1 MTLLETIR
9 TIENVASQQPAVNM
23 IVRNDIFRLNAVP
36 DARYGVFGWL
46 QNSHR
51 ASTSDNRI
59 TYSFTFFY
67 VDRLTENAGNQM
79 EIQSVGIQTLDNIIR
94 AMDEIGIY
102 TETSY
107 SFQVFNQR
115 FTDEC
120 AGVFCNVNLSVPV
133 GSVCSETF
141 EDFNSDF
148 NDDFMIY

>member
-67 VDRLTENAGNQM
+67 VDRLTEDKSNQM

-94 AMDEIGIY
+94 TLDDLLLPVEEGY
-102 TETSY
+102 T
-107 SFQVFNQR
+107 FQVFNQR
-115 FTDEC
+115 FMDEC
-120 AGVFCNVNLSVPV
+120 AGVFSNVNIVVPV
-133 GSVCSETF
+133 TEICP
-141 EDFNSDF
+141 EDFDYVINP
-148 NDDFMIY
+148 NIMIV

>member
-94 AMDEIGIY
+94 TLDDLLLPVEEGY
-102 TETSY
+102 T
-107 SFQVFNQR
+107 FQVFNQR
-115 FTDEC
+115 FMDEC
-120 AGVFCNVNLSVPV
+120 AGVFSNVNIVVPV
-133 GSVCSETF
+133 TEVCP
-141 EDFNSDF
+141 EDFDYVINP
-148 NDDFMIY
+148 NIIIV

>member
-23 IVRNDIFRLNAVP
+23 IVRNDIYRLNAVP

-51 ASTSDNRI
+51 ASTSENRI

-94 AMDEIGIY
+94 TLDDLLLPVEEGY
-102 TETSY
+102 T
-107 SFQVFNQR
+107 FQVFNQR
-115 FTDEC
+115 FMDEC
-120 AGVFCNVNLSVPV
+120 AGVFSNVNIVVPV
-133 GSVCSETF
+133 TEICP
-141 EDFNSDF
+141 EDFDYVINP
-148 NDDFMIY
+148 NIMIV

>member
-51 ASTSDNRI
+51 ASTSENRI

-94 AMDEIGIY
+94 TLDDLLLPVEEGY
-102 TETSY
+102 T
-107 SFQVFNQR
+107 FQVFNQR
-115 FTDEC
+115 FMDEC
-120 AGVFCNVNLSVPV
+120 AGVFSNVNIVVPV
-133 GSVCSETF
+133 TEVCP
-141 EDFNSDF
+141 EDFDYVINP
-148 NDDFMIY
+148 NIIIV

>member
-51 ASTSDNRI
+51 ASTSENRI

-94 AMDEIGIY
+94 TLDDLLLPVEEGY
-102 TETSY
+102 T
-107 SFQVFNQR
+107 FQVFNQR
-115 FTDEC
+115 FMDEC
-120 AGVFCNVNLSVPV
+120 AGVFSNVNIVVPV
-133 GSVCSETF
+133 TEVCP
-141 EDFNSDF
+141 EDFDYVINP
-148 NDDFMIY
+148 NIMIV

>member
-94 AMDEIGIY
+94 TLDDLLLPVEEGY
-102 TETSY
+102 T
-107 SFQVFNQR
+107 FQVFNQR
-115 FTDEC
+115 FMDEC
-120 AGVFCNVNLSVPV
+120 AGVFSNVNIVVPV
-133 GSVCSETF
+133 TEICP
-141 EDFNSDF
+141 EDFDYVINP
-148 NDDFMIY
+148 NIMIV